1 MQTRT
6 ASKLT
11 VDGVPEDEADS
22 DPLMDKSKAIQMV
35 WNILN
40 PISRKLIT
48 DRLMN
53 RPNLIALDFYRHLDL
68 DSRVEYLSDK
78 DDKFLNKFWKLYE
91 NEPIISETRLH
102 M

>member
-48 DRLMN
+48 DS
-53 RPNLIALDFYRHLDL
+53 IF
-68 DSRVEYLSDK
+68 
-78 DDKFLNKFWKLYE
+78 
-91 NEPIISETRLH
+91 ISGQLLGT
-102 M
+102 